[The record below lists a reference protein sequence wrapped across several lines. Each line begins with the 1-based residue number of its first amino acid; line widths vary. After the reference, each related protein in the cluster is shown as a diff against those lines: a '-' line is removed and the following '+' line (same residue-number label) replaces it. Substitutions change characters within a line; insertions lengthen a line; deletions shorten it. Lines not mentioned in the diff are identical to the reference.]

1 MQALSPESLQMI
13 DAIARHGSFAK
24 AARELGKVPS
34 ALTYSVRKIEDELDA
49 LLFDRSGHRARLT
62 PAGEEL
68 LREGRPLL
76 EALHALARRV
86 HRIATG
92 WETELR
98 VAVSAV
104 LNCTPLFEL
113 IEDFEALGTGTRL
126 RFSYEVL
133 QGNWDALLSGRADL
147 VIGADADD
155 APAEG
160 FQSRALGNMPF
171 VFCVAPHHPL
181 AQAPEPLSAADIDRH
196 TAVAVADTSRRM
208 PAGTK
213 GLLSSQHTVTLP
225 TLELKARAQVRGIGC
240 GYLPVPM
247 AAPYLAQ
254 GLLVARKVDGIRL
267 NERLVYAWRAPA
279 EGRALQWLLERLQSS
294 RLHAALLAHPHSLAD
309 MTLRAS

>member
-1 MQALSPESLQMI
+1 MPALSPESLQMI

-76 EALHALARRV
+76 EAFDALAQRV
-86 HRIATG
+86 RRIATG

-98 VAVSAV
+98 VAVSGL
-104 LNCTPLFEL
+104 LNCGALFDL
-113 IEDFEALGTGTRL
+113 VEDFLALGTGTRL

-133 QGNWDALLSGRADL
+133 QGSWDALMSGRADL
-147 VIGADADD
+147 IIGADADN

-160 FQSRALGNMPF
+160 FQSRPMGEMSF

-181 AQAPEPLSAADIDRH
+181 ARAPEPLTAEDIDRH
-196 TAVAVADTSRRM
+196 TAVAVADTSRRI
-208 PAGTK
+208 PVGTK
-213 GLLSSQHTVTLP
+213 GLLSAQHTITLP
-225 TLELKARAQVRGIGC
+225 TMELKARAQVRGLGC
-240 GYLPVPM
+240 GYLPEPM

-254 GLLVARKVDGIRL
+254 GVLVAREVAGIRPH
-267 NERLVYAWRAPA
+267 ERLVYAWRPPA
-279 EGRALQWLLERLQSS
+279 EGQALQWLLKRLQSP
-294 RLHAALLAHPHSLAD
+294 RLHDALISHSPSAIYP
-309 MTLRAS
+309 

>member
-13 DAIARHGSFAK
+13 DAIARHGSFAR

-34 ALTYSVRKIEDELDA
+34 ALTYSVRKIEDDLDA

-76 EALHALARRV
+76 EAFEALAQRV

-92 WETELR
+92 WETELCI
-98 VAVSAV
+98 AVNGV
-104 LNCTPLFEL
+104 LNCTALFDL
-113 IEDFEALGTGTRL
+113 VEDFEALGTGTRL

-133 QGNWDALLSGRADL
+133 QGNWDALLSGRADI
-147 VIGADADD
+147 VIGADADG

-160 FQSRALGNMPF
+160 FQSRALGNLPF

-181 AQAPEPLSAADIDRH
+181 ARAEEPLSAAEIDRH
-196 TAVAVADTSRRM
+196 TAVVVADTARRI

-213 GLLSSQHTVTLP
+213 GLLSTQHTITLP
-225 TLELKARAQVRGIGC
+225 TMELKARAQVRGLGC
-240 GYLPVPM
+240 GYLPRSM
-247 AAPYLAQ
+247 AAPYLSQ
-254 GLLVARKVDGIRL
+254 GLLVARKVDGIDL

-279 EGRALQWLLERLQSS
+279 EGLALQWLLKRLQSS
-294 RLHAALLAHPHSLAD
+294 RLQAALLSHAHPL
-309 MTLRAS
+309 TPGLTGAS